1 MMAAK
6 QENAEERPGNVLSL
20 LISTGF
26 FGILWRQKFLFLAIF
41 AGLVGIFLAAAILLP
56 ARYMATGSVIVAEA
70 DPATRISD
78 VWAQKQ
84 GDPADLESQVVILRS
99 ARILKLALA
108 EPGAYEAAIAECRNA
123 GDSCANLKMDD
134 PKLADRITDNYSIA
148 AEGRSRVLS
157 VSYKSALPET
167 AMTLTNALVTAYL
180 EDQRGSQSSSREVA
194 AKWLWQE
201 ITDLDKEIRDRVA
214 KIEAY
219 RRKNGLVQGATAS
232 ISSESLTSVSQQ
244 LAAAEQAKAQ
254 AQARLD
260 AIRDIR
266 NGQDIASSPMALEN
280 RTVGD
285 LKQQIATLGNQLAAS
300 STVLGPRH
308 PQRRMLEASMAI
320 LQKQLGTE
328 IDRISASAEK
338 DYETAAKLVASLE
351 QQVAKAK
358 DNAAGAMSD
367 ETAIEGM
374 VRDVD
379 AKRQL
384 YTQLYQRASE
394 LESERRSLNGG
405 ARLVSLAELPTKPYF
420 PRKTPM
426 LAAGI
431 TLGLFFGAAISVLW
445 DRFGGNLRRPAN
457 ENAAPGRLRSRSPR
471 GGQGLPVIGTLSSFP
486 IPGPAGSRE
495 GNLMT
500 AVRRSLLSPAYQQE
514 VKQLSDDL
522 LEAHTGEPLF
532 FTTTDAHARSAA
544 LAALLVAQAF
554 AKAGLNVL
562 VIEYAPSSPE
572 FASAFELPQNHP
584 TLGDLIGGYEEPA
597 DCVSSTSIP
606 GLHIVAAGEDDGPL
620 LESGRVR
627 AIQRLMAW
635 ANPYDL
641 ILLSGP
647 SLFSTAAERALPRLA
662 EEIEVRAVVLT
673 SQGEEGE
680 TRLADAAAV
689 LAALDIRSA
698 GTILIPPPES
708 QARPADPFARQRRR
722 TA

>member
-1 MMAAK
+1 
-6 QENAEERPGNVLSL
+6 
-20 LISTGF
+20 
-26 FGILWRQKFLFLAIF
+26 
-41 AGLVGIFLAAAILLP
+41 
-56 ARYMATGSVIVAEA
+56 
-70 DPATRISD
+70 
-78 VWAQKQ
+78 
-84 GDPADLESQVVILRS
+84 
-99 ARILKLALA
+99 
-108 EPGAYEAAIAECRNA
+108 
-123 GDSCANLKMDD
+123 
-134 PKLADRITDNYSIA
+134 
-148 AEGRSRVLS
+148 
-157 VSYKSALPET
+157 
-167 AMTLTNALVTAYL
+167 
-180 EDQRGSQSSSREVA
+180 
-194 AKWLWQE
+194 
-201 ITDLDKEIRDRVA
+201 
-214 KIEAY
+214 
-219 RRKNGLVQGATAS
+219 
-232 ISSESLTSVSQQ
+232 
-244 LAAAEQAKAQ
+244 
-254 AQARLD
+254 
-260 AIRDIR
+260 
-266 NGQDIASSPMALEN
+266 
-280 RTVGD
+280 
-285 LKQQIATLGNQLAAS
+285 
-300 STVLGPRH
+300 
-308 PQRRMLEASMAI
+308 
-320 LQKQLGTE
+320 
-328 IDRISASAEK
+328 
-338 DYETAAKLVASLE
+338 
-351 QQVAKAK
+351 
-358 DNAAGAMSD
+358 
-367 ETAIEGM
+367 
-374 VRDVD
+374 
-379 AKRQL
+379 
-384 YTQLYQRASE
+384 
-394 LESERRSLNGG
+394 
-405 ARLVSLAELPTKPYF
+405 
-420 PRKTPM
+420 
-426 LAAGI
+426 
-431 TLGLFFGAAISVLW
+431 
-445 DRFGGNLRRPAN
+445 
-457 ENAAPGRLRSRSPR
+457 
-471 GGQGLPVIGTLSSFP
+471 
-486 IPGPAGSRE
+486 
-495 GNLMT
+495 MT